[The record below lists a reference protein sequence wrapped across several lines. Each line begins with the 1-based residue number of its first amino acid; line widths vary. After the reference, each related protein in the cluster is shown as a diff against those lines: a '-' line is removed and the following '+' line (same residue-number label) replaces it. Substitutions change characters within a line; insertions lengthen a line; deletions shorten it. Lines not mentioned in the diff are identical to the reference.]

1 MTFPIFCA
9 IHLVYGVVMA
19 SAMRRR
25 MMSEGEVLGVPLLW
39 TLLPVGLVSAPC
51 GALLLRFSGR
61 WFLHGMMQQDGAIA
75 FERYHLG
82 LMFAVGL
89 SAAMATICG
98 MFFALALS
106 SRDRKVLAWAPVGVA
121 VVVVAA
127 AVGVDPASTLNVGE
141 KTIFT
146 HPAGLVSL
154 ACVLVLFAT
163 WAYAKRRLSKPVR
176 VRG

>member
-9 IHLVYGVVMA
+9 VHLVYGVLMA
-19 SAMRRR
+19 HVLRKR

-39 TLLPVGLVSAPC
+39 TLAPVGLVSAPC

-75 FERYHLG
+75 FERFHLG
-82 LMFAVGL
+82 LMFVVGL
-89 SAAMATICG
+89 SAGMATITG

-106 SRDRKVLAWAPVGVA
+106 SRDRKRLAWAPVGAAALIVLVA
-121 VVVVAA
+121 VGA
-127 AVGVDPASTLNVGE
+127 DPAGTLHVGGR
-141 KTIFT
+141 TIFT

-154 ACVLVLFAT
+154 ACVLVLFAA
-163 WAYAKRRLSKPVR
+163 WAYARRRLSKPVR
-176 VRG
+176 TRG